1 MMNQTLINSICYGQM
16 VQNEKYWI
24 QEFDEL
30 KPHAAPGQAHGRI
43 IELNMRIEFYM
54 KLSKMKFSRSLV
66 WASSNR
72 AHALLAR
79 RCQTIARNSPGQAQ
93 GQICSTG
100 PMNGNGQHKQWH
112 HNLVSFVDM
121 AFNLNHIFYIF

>member
-1 MMNQTLINSICYGQM
+1 
-16 VQNEKYWI
+16 
-24 QEFDEL
+24 
-30 KPHAAPGQAHGRI
+30 
-43 IELNMRIEFYM
+43 
-54 KLSKMKFSRSLV
+54 MKFSRSLV

-100 PMNGNGQHKQWH
+100 RMTATASTSNDIITG
-112 HNLVSFVDM
+112 LVCRCGF
-121 AFNLNHIFYIF
+121 